1 MATFLCISS
10 FFKGADFLIACKEA
24 GNTVFLVTSR
34 GLEGKPWPTSHI
46 DEIFYIQEKPND
58 DWNLDD
64 LIGGTAYL
72 MRSRKIDRVVA
83 LDDFDVEKAAL
94 VRETFR
100 LPGMGQTTGRH
111 FRDKLAM
118 RVKAAEAGINVPAF
132 IGLFNDV
139 EVDNYLKT
147 VKAPWLIK
155 PRSEASATGIEKCH
169 TSEQVW
175 NIIDSLGQ
183 KRHNYL
189 IEQFRPGDVYHVDA
203 INDNRKVVFC
213 QVSKYLSTPFEVAH
227 GGGIFRSATVAHG
240 SEDDKALQKMNEDVM
255 KAFGMNYSASH
266 TEFIKCHEDG
276 QFYFL
281 ETASRVGGANLAEMV
296 YFASGVQLWKEWA
309 KVEDHAANGSSYV
322 TPKKMKNYSG
332 IIISLCKN
340 LRAGYEEFD
349 DPEVV
354 WKLHLDNHIGVIV
367 KSKSEKKVLE
377 LLDKYADL
385 IKNKYHASAPAKASS
400 KS

>member
-1 MATFLCISS
+1 
-10 FFKGADFLIACKEA
+10 
-24 GNTVFLVTSR
+24 
-34 GLEGKPWPTSHI
+34 
-46 DEIFYIQEKPND
+46 
-58 DWNLDD
+58 
-64 LIGGTAYL
+64 
-72 MRSRKIDRVVA
+72 
-83 LDDFDVEKAAL
+83 
-94 VRETFR
+94 
-100 LPGMGQTTGRH
+100 
-111 FRDKLAM
+111 
-118 RVKAAEAGINVPAF
+118 
-132 IGLFNDV
+132 
-139 EVDNYLKT
+139 
-147 VKAPWLIK
+147 
-155 PRSEASATGIEKCH
+155 
-169 TSEQVW
+169 
-175 NIIDSLGQ
+175 
-183 KRHNYL
+183 
-189 IEQFRPGDVYHVDA
+189 
-203 INDNRKVVFC
+203 
-213 QVSKYLSTPFEVAH
+213 
-227 GGGIFRSATVAHG
+227 
-240 SEDDKALQKMNEDVM
+240 MNEDVM

-322 TPKKMKNYSG
+322 SPKKMKNYSG